1 MGKSWTASSPI
12 TGGDIGDM
20 SYTDWMT
27 TIREVYPWLN
37 ATLLTRLT
45 NAYGTLIHE
54 VLNGASCQNDLG
66 ECFGADLHQQ
76 EVAYLVKNE
85 WARNAEDVLW
95 RRTKLGLYFNSQ
107 QTLALEAFIK
117 TEKVALPATQ
127 SAVSL
132 ELQAS

>member
-12 TGGDIGDM
+12 TGGDIGDQP
-20 SYTDWMT
+20 YADWMT
-27 TIREVYPWLN
+27 TIRETYPWLN

-45 NAYGTLIHE
+45 NAYGTQIHE
-54 VLNGASCQNDLG
+54 VLDGANCQNDLG
-66 ECFGADLHQQ
+66 ECFGANLHQQ
-76 EVAYLVKNE
+76 EVAYLVKKE

-117 TEKVALPATQ
+117 AKKTALPITQ